1 MQCKN
6 LKISSVTH
14 FQYPTKHLTSE
25 PHFQLDDTAERNLCC
40 WHYWNIAAW
49 PQGADSGWCWPQSVT
64 GDAVVPTIT
73 TNMFRWQVNKHIS
86 TNSNFSY

>member
-49 PQGADSGWCWPQSVT
+49 PQGGRQWLVLASICNRGCSGT
-64 GDAVVPTIT
+64 H
-73 TNMFRWQVNKHIS
+73 NHNKHVPLAS
-86 TNSNFSY
+86 Q